1 MSKNKEI
8 SSSKKDDIDSYLSSY
23 LNMKSP
29 LIGQLEFDASVL
41 PPPVDPKFV
50 DYEINDEIVKYKLT
64 SLEFSERLSNF
75 TDFNCGISDAM
86 LQGTSFT
93 GCGVENEDLMS
104 YLESNVLDSPYD
116 EVNSENSIYEN
127 VKKEI
132 GDLVK
137 YFESVKMGNLVNKS
151 KESLPNY
158 MQSLMSSNV
167 DGGLS
172 SHGRMKLYRDLESR
186 SSLKQSTESSKH
198 STPLTVDSQQDPEAV
213 SPQKSRGLQT
223 SDDSLTSVTQ
233 VTTPGSQKDWESMS
247 IEERIDV
254 YISEL
259 EKTFVNPEE
268 LVHPTNRYLKRAK
281 VYNIVPNSKLW
292 NNKYIQVGID
302 GVSVKSDPNSKLE
315 VDGVIRLAKETQTQR
330 YFEYYKQYDTDDSS
344 PVAPSKAEESKS
356 AGDYNAKRVKKEEPE
371 DNEEEGIDDL
381 FEEEDDDAKD
391 QDLTRDDDQQKGGL
405 ESPSPEQE
413 QDGNLFK
420 FIRQYT
426 SQKVSKSSGT
436 ENYFL
441 LTLPKEVSERL
452 KAEEPGST
460 NGGRAHTK
468 KEKKGKVKEEE
479 DSDDESENL
488 MELVPIRGQKLVF
501 SKAGVTKRPDI
512 RIAYVT
518 P

>member
-158 MQSLMSSNV
+158 MQSLMSSN
-167 DGGLS
+167 
-172 SHGRMKLYRDLESR
+172 
-186 SSLKQSTESSKH
+186 
-198 STPLTVDSQQDPEAV
+198 DPEAV

-441 LTLPKEVSERL
+441 LTLPKE
-452 KAEEPGST
+452 
-460 NGGRAHTK
+460 